1 MEQVRTRSL
10 FGRAGKAVIVGSHFE
25 IAPCDSVCT
34 GRKMWGIYPLT
45 VQRLFEMHLYPV
57 IRSWDQDLE
66 SPDHIY
72 NNCCLKCCGPPYN
85 MPEFCELLHWYWLH
99 SCELYLSPSP
109 PISDAG
115 WSTIVMVALAS
126 VRESLLPWLVGTSTV
141 ANYKTDKVNKDWNSE
156 KCLGVWYQRRP
167 ILAFSLSG
175 PQKPAWSTWQPGPD
189 WF

>member
-1 MEQVRTRSL
+1 MKELILHLSLSSRHMMEQVRTRSL

-34 GRKMWGIYPLT
+34 GCKMWGKYPLT

-57 IRSWDQDLE
+57 IRSWDQDLG
-66 SPDHIY
+66 SPDHITIVVW
-72 NNCCLKCCGPPYN
+72 NAVARHIICLSFVSC
-85 MPEFCELLHWYWLH
+85 FLLHWYWLH

-126 VRESLLPWLVGTSTV
+126 VRESLFPWLVGASTV
-141 ANYKTDKVNKDWNSE
+141 ANYKTDK
-156 KCLGVWYQRRP
+156 
-167 ILAFSLSG
+167 ILF
-175 PQKPAWSTWQPGPD
+175 
-189 WF
+189 